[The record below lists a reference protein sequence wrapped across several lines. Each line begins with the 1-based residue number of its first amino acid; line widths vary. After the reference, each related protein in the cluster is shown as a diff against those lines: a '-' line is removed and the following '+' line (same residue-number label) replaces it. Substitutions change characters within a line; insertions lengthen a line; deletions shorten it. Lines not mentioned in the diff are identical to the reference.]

1 MRSLI
6 TLVAAGLVM
15 LAPAA
20 SAQEPQQERDPGLWC
35 VYEKLVGSLDY
46 ESVAEA
52 YLYDGDTT
60 GDPGG
65 VLAKA
70 ANECGGLH
78 KQTAG
83 QREAAIEFG
92 RLGATA
98 DYLIE
103 DMMWEGLEEDE
114 VEAIFGAMDSIS
126 DDDYDALFAA
136 DAIDPAAATRIKDA
150 LKAAG
155 YPDDENFLG
164 GALTVMGLV
173 ALTDEVQFIYMF
185 DEDSN

>member
-15 LAPAA
+15 LSPAA
-20 SAQEPQQERDPGLWC
+20 FAQEPQQERDPGLWC
-35 VYEKLVGSLDY
+35 VYEKLVASFDY
-46 ESVAEA
+46 ELVAEA

-70 ANECGGLH
+70 GGECETQYKL
-78 KQTAG
+78 TVA

-92 RLGATA
+92 RLGGAA
-98 DYLIE
+98 DYIIE
-103 DMMWEGLEEDE
+103 EMMWEGLEEDE
-114 VEAIFGAMDSIS
+114 VQTIFTAMDSIS
-126 DDDYDALFAA
+126 DDDYDALFTA
-136 DAIDPAAATRIKDA
+136 DAIDPAAATRIKGA

-155 YPDDENFLG
+155 YPDDEDLLV

-173 ALTDEVQFIYMF
+173 ALSDEAQFIYMF
-185 DEDSN
+185 DGESN